1 MKNFNLEVELRKL
14 REAYERGAYLPLP
27 WSNSTETIENKQ
39 FLLGVLR
46 TMKDAEQAI
55 NRLLGSDV
63 VTDEQLTAF
72 LWDSEAEQRQTELHQ
87 LQERCA
93 YLEAENDDKGKDF
106 VRILHERNDLKDE
119 LARAEKREKE
129 LLNKLQLAESKIKN
143 LSE

>member
-1 MKNFNLEVELRKL
+1 MKNFRLEVELQKL
-14 REAYERGAYLPLP
+14 REASECGAYSPLP
-27 WSNSTETIENKQ
+27 WSNSTDTIENKR
-39 FLLGVLR
+39 FLLDVMCAIKG
-46 TMKDAEQAI
+46 AEKAI
-55 NRLLGSDV
+55 NHLLGSDV
-63 VTDEQLTAF
+63 VTDEQLTTL
-72 LWDSEAEQRQTELHQ
+72 LWDSKEEQRQTELRQ